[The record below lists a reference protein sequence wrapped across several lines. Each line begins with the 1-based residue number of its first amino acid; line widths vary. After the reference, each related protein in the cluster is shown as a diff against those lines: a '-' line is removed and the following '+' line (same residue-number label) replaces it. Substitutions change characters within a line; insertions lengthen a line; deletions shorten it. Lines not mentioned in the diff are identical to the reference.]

1 MNQCKENKSV
11 RLCWEELLVSEFWEV
26 QGYCHHTSLRTFPHD
41 QEGAS
46 PPTVNLAP
54 LAPGQTLHHD
64 FPAQKTALDLAG
76 VTCLSPAPETV
87 HGLTKNFSHK
97 DILNPLGMGAI
108 LLAAFYVR
116 FPIINIVT
124 LEIGACFSKAFFC
137 SQSFPVRREASG
149 SYLHRLHTR
158 AQVWMGSG

>member
-1 MNQCKENKSV
+1 MIRREPA
-11 RLCWEELLVSEFWEV
+11 L
-26 QGYCHHTSLRTFPHD
+26 
-41 QEGAS
+41 
-46 PPTVNLAP
+46 PTVNLAP

-64 FPAQKTALDLAG
+64 FPAEKTALELAG

-149 SYLHRLHTR
+149 SYLHRLHTW
-158 AQVWMGSG
+158 AQVWMGSWWGTNRSHTLTPEKRPCPLSSLNMAKEWNCAGRFY